1 MSNKDLLG
9 YKTLPEGD
17 VLEAGTACQFE
28 TGDWRS
34 NRPVFHKERCIDCKF
49 CWVYCPDTAVIVKDG
64 KVIGFDYSY
73 CKGCG
78 ICAHECPV
86 KGKAIKM
93 VSEKEAKRSE
103 KKGS

>member
-1 MSNKDLLG
+1 MSKKDLLG

-49 CWVYCPDTAVIVKDG
+49 CWVYCPDMAILLDENK
-64 KVIGFDYSY
+64 KVCGIDYKY

-78 ICAHECPV
+78 ICSFECPV
-86 KGKAIKM
+86 KPEKAITM
-93 VSEKEAKRSE
+93 EKEE
-103 KKGS
+103 K